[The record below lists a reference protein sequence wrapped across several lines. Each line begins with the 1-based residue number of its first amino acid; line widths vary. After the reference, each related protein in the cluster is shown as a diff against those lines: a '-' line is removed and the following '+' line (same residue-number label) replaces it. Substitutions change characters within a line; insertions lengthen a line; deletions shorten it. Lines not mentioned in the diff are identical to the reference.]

1 MSKKKAIIILLVAVL
16 ATFAGYLLFHQDN
29 AEYVDAANKEDVR
42 WAYELLSGSL
52 TSAEVMYCDYLE
64 YANEAN
70 GTGTYTAG
78 EGETRT
84 VDYKESTT
92 YTVEAEKAGWYY
104 ISLAYQPLGST
115 LSDFS
120 VDIQVNGEQAYY
132 EMKTIALPLHW
143 RDETKV
149 FPVDGYGDQSAP
161 KQVRIDDWR
170 TTYLYNNTYSSDT
183 PLLFP
188 LKKGT
193 NEITIT
199 NISSDGLGLGA
210 LTISTPDL
218 GVPTYEEYLKENGT
232 SKTDVITLGEEYHE
246 INATSYVKKNSTQA
260 ILEYENNPALTPHD
274 TRYKVLNALNWT
286 EAGTEIE
293 YEVTVEK
300 AGWYKLAFHY
310 KNEKKEFDAF
320 ETIKI
325 DGKVPFEECLSYIF
339 APTGTTWTNEVLSA
353 EDGTPYYFYL
363 TEGTHTISMKAESE
377 PVIQAW
383 RYARLMSQHVSQ
395 FALEITKVSGSEI
408 DKSRTW
414 KMTNYIPEIPDYLKA
429 YEILIQDI
437 RYTLQEHSE
446 KGINGALLADF
457 DKAMQFI
464 EEMAE
469 YPDEIAL
476 YTADL
481 TGRDNSV
488 LVSLSNFTSE
498 ICRQDFTLDMIYV
511 YGDEELPRARATVFG
526 LVGNWFATLGNSFLT
541 NKYSVEVEDDAEILT
556 VWVNRAVTHVDLLQ
570 KLADTEFTPKTGIKV
585 KVSIMPDANKLT
597 LSAAADQTP
606 DVALGLTSYMPFDLA
621 CRGALYDMTQFEDFW
636 QVANRFVPGA
646 FVPYVYNEGVYAI
659 PETLDFHALVYR
671 KDVFETLGLEVPDT
685 WDDVIGL
692 LPELQRYG
700 MNFYHNISAGV
711 GYKWFYQTTPLIFQ
725 NGGRLYTEDG
735 LKAAIDEPNAVKGL
749 QALGDL
755 FIAYSLD
762 TQVHSFFNSF
772 RYSIL
777 PVGIMDSN
785 EYILL
790 KNGAPELDGQ
800 WALAA
805 YPGTVQEDGS
815 ISRYYVA
822 NGTGGVIFGDTE
834 QAEDAWEFLKWWTA
848 HDTQVTYTY
857 TLRSTYGKQFFWM
870 PSNVEALQDAPIDQ
884 ADKDIILEQVQW
896 LRDVPRTPGQY
907 LLERSISDIWNTM
920 VLDGTSAQ
928 VAVDEKTIDIN
939 REIKKKMTELGF
951 YDEEGNLLKKYV
963 IHDIDW
969 IREQMEKAGKET
981 EE

>member
-1 MSKKKAIIILLVAVL
+1 MKIKKAVIILLAAVL
-16 ATFAGYLLFHQDN
+16 LIGGCYLLFNREN
-29 AEYVDAANKEDVR
+29 AEYVDAAKEEDVR

-52 TSAEVMYCDYLE
+52 NSAEIMYCDYLE
-64 YANEAN
+64 YAKEKD
-70 GTGTYTAG
+70 GTGSYTAG
-78 EGETRT
+78 AEETRT
-84 VDYKESTT
+84 IDYKESTT
-92 YTVEAEKAGWYY
+92 YKVTAETDGWYY
-104 ISLAYQPLGST
+104 ISLNYKPLGSA
-115 LSDFS
+115 LSDFA
-120 VDIQVNGEQAYY
+120 VDVKINKEQAYY
-132 EMKTIALPLHW
+132 EMKTIALPLYW
-143 RDETKV
+143 QDETKA
-149 FPVDGYGDQSAP
+149 FPVDGYGDESAP
-161 KQVRIDDWR
+161 KQVRLEDWAEI
-170 TTYLYNNTYSSDT
+170 YLYNNTYSSDT

-188 LKKGT
+188 LRAGE
-193 NEITIT
+193 NEITLT

-210 LTISTPDL
+210 LTISAPDL
-218 GVPTYEEYLKENGT
+218 QVPTYEEYVAEHGPVAPA
-232 SKTDVITLGEEYHE
+232 DGYYRV
-246 INATSYVKKNSTQA
+246 NAIDYVKKNSTQA
-260 ILEYENNPALTPHD
+260 ILEYENNPVLTPHE
-274 TRYKVLNALNWT
+274 TSHKVLNALNWT

-293 YEVTVEK
+293 YKIKVEQT
-300 AGWYKLAFHY
+300 GWYQLGFHY

-325 DGKVPFEECLSYIF
+325 DGSVPYEECLSYIF
-339 APTGTTWTNEVLSA
+339 APTGTSWTNEVMA
-353 EDGTPYYFYL
+353 KEDGTPYYFYL
-363 TEGTHTISMKAESE
+363 TEGEHTISMKAESE
-377 PVIQAW
+377 AVNRGW
-383 RYARLMSQHVSQ
+383 RFARLLSEHVPQ
-395 FALEITKVSGSEI
+395 FALEITKVTGAEI

-414 KMTNYIPEIPDYLKA
+414 NMTRYIPEIPDYLKA
-429 YEILIQDI
+429 YEILIQEI
-437 RYTLQEHSE
+437 RYSLQQYSTD
-446 KGINGALLADF
+446 GINGALLSDF

-464 EEMAE
+464 EQMSE

-476 YTADL
+476 YTNDL

-498 ICRQDFTLDMIYV
+498 ICKQDFTLDMIYV
-511 YGDEELPRARATVFG
+511 TGNGELPAAKAGIAAT
-526 LVGNWFATLGNSFLT
+526 VGNWFKTLVNSFTT
-541 NKYSVEVEDDAEILT
+541 NKYSIETEDEEVLT

-606 DVALGLTSYMPFDLA
+606 DIALGLTSYMPFDLA

-636 QVANRFVPGA
+636 QVANRFVPGS
-646 FVPYVYNEGVYAI
+646 FVPYVYNEGVYAL

-671 KDVFETLGLEVPDT
+671 KDVFETLGLKVPNT
-685 WDDVIGL
+685 WDDVTAI

-735 LKAAIDEPNAVKGL
+735 LKTAIDEPNSVKGI

-762 TQVHSFFNSF
+762 TQVNSFFNSF

-805 YPGTVQEDGS
+805 YPGTEQEDGS

-822 NGTGGVIFGDTE
+822 NGTGGIIFNDTNKP
-834 QAEDAWEFLKWWTA
+834 QDAWTFLKWWTE

-870 PSNVEALQDAPIDQ
+870 PSNLEALADAPIDQ

-896 LRDVPRTPGQY
+896 LRDVTRTPGQY
-907 LLERSISDIWNTM
+907 LVERSISDIWNTM

-939 REIKKKMTELGF
+939 REIKKKMTELGY
-951 YDEEGNLLKKYV
+951 YDEAGNQIKDFV
-963 IHDIDW
+963 IRDIDW
-969 IREQMEKAGKET
+969 IREQMEKAGKEA

>member
-1 MSKKKAIIILLVAVL
+1 MNKKKAGILLLAAVIVIG
-16 ATFAGYLLFHQDN
+16 ACCLLFGRDN
-29 AEYVDAANKEDVR
+29 AEYVDAAKEEDVR

-52 TSAEVMYCDYLE
+52 NSAEVMYCDYLN
-64 YANEAN
+64 YAQEQN
-70 GTGTYTAG
+70 GTGTYTANA
-78 EGETRT
+78 GETIEI
-84 VDYKESTT
+84 DYKESVT
-92 YTVEAEKAGWYY
+92 YSVTAETEGWYY
-104 ISLAYQPLGST
+104 LSLEYKPIGST
-115 LSDFS
+115 LSDFA
-120 VDIQVNGEQAYY
+120 VDVQVNGEQAYY

-143 RDETKV
+143 MDETKS
-149 FPVDGYGDQSAP
+149 FPLDGYGDESAP
-161 KQVRIDDWR
+161 KQVRVDEWMKV
-170 TTYLYNNTYSSDT
+170 YLYNNTYSSDT

-188 LKKGT
+188 LKKGV
-193 NEITIT
+193 NEITLT

-210 LTISTPDL
+210 LTISEPDL
-218 GVPTYEEYLKENGT
+218 HIPAYEEYVAKHGSVEPAQ
-232 SKTDVITLGEEYHE
+232 KQYV
-246 INATSYVKKNSTQA
+246 INANSYTKKNSTQA
-260 ILEYENNPALTPHD
+260 ILEYENNPALTPHE
-274 TRYKVLNALNWT
+274 TKNKVLNVLNWT

-293 YEVTVEK
+293 YEITVDK
-300 AGWYKLAFHY
+300 TGWYQLAFHY

-325 DGKVPFEECLSYIF
+325 DGEIPFKECISYIF

-353 EDGTPYYFYL
+353 NDGTPFYFYL

-377 PVIQAW
+377 PVIQGW
-383 RYARLMSQHVSQ
+383 RYARLLSEHVSQ
-395 FALEITKVSGSEI
+395 FALEITKVTGAEI

-414 KMTNYIPEIPDYLKA
+414 RMTKYIPEIPDYLKA

-437 RYTLQEHSE
+437 RYGLQQYSTD
-446 KGINGALLADF
+446 GVNGALLSDF

-464 EEMAE
+464 EQMAE

-476 YTADL
+476 YTNDL

-498 ICRQDFTLDMIYV
+498 ICKQDFTLDMIYIT
-511 YGDEELPRARATVFG
+511 GTGELPKATAGVFG
-526 LVGNWFATLGNSFLT
+526 MVGNWFKTLANSFTT
-541 NKYSVEVEDDAEILT
+541 NKYSIETEDEDVLT
-556 VWVNRAVTHVDLLQ
+556 IWVNRAVTHVDLLQ
-570 KLADTEFTPKTGIKV
+570 KLADTEFTRKTGIKV

-606 DVALGLTSYMPFDLA
+606 DIALGLTSYMPFDLA
-621 CRGALYDMTQFEDFW
+621 CRGALYDLTQFEDFW

-671 KDVFETLGLEVPDT
+671 KDVFETLGLKVPDT
-685 WDDVIGL
+685 WDDVIGI

-700 MNFYHNISAGV
+700 MNFYHNISSGV

-735 LKAAIDEPNAVKGL
+735 LKTAINEPNSVKGI
-749 QALGDL
+749 QALGNL

-762 TQVHSFFNSF
+762 TQVNSFFNSF

-777 PVGIMDSN
+777 PVGIIDSN

-805 YPGTVQEDGS
+805 YPGTTQEDGS
-815 ISRYYVA
+815 VCRYYVA
-822 NGTGGVIFGDTE
+822 NGTGGIIFKDTD
-834 QAEDAWEFLKWWTA
+834 QAEEAWEFLKWWTA

-870 PSNVEALQDAPIDQ
+870 PSNLEALADAPIDQ

-896 LRDVPRTPGQY
+896 LRDVTRTPGQY
-907 LLERSISDIWNTM
+907 LVERSISDIWNTM

-951 YDEEGNLLKKYV
+951 YDEAGNLIQPFV
-963 IHDIDW
+963 IRDIDW
-969 IREQMEKAGKET
+969 IREQMKKAGKEAG
-981 EE
+981 E

>member
-1 MSKKKAIIILLVAVL
+1 MSKKKAVIILLVAVI
-16 ATFAGYLLFHQDN
+16 AIGVCCLLFGRDN
-29 AEYVDAANKEDVR
+29 AEYVDAAKEEDVR

-52 TSAEVMYCDYLE
+52 NSAEIMYCDYLE
-64 YANEAN
+64 YATEAN
-70 GTGTYTAG
+70 GTGTYTANA
-78 EGETRT
+78 GETK
-84 VDYKESTT
+84 VINYKESIT
-92 YTVEAEKAGWYY
+92 YNVTAETDGWYY
-104 ISLAYQPLGST
+104 LSLEYMPMGSA
-115 LSDFS
+115 LSDFA
-120 VDIQVNGEQAYY
+120 VDVKVNGEQAYY
-132 EMKTIALPLHW
+132 EMKTIALPLQW
-143 RDETKV
+143 QDETKI
-149 FPVDGYGDQSAP
+149 FPMDGYGDESAP
-161 KQVRIDDWR
+161 KQVRVDEWAKV
-170 TTYLYNNTYSSDT
+170 YLYNNTYSSDT
-183 PLLFP
+183 PLVFP
-188 LKKGT
+188 LKKGE
-193 NEITIT
+193 NQITLT

-210 LTISTPDL
+210 LTISAPDL
-218 GVPTYEEYLKENGT
+218 NVPTYEEYIAQYGSVEPAEGN
-232 SKTDVITLGEEYHE
+232 YP
-246 INATSYVKKNSTQA
+246 INAIAYTKKNSTQA
-260 ILEYENNPALTPHD
+260 ILEYENNPALTPHE
-274 TRYKVLNALNWT
+274 TKYKVLNALNWT

-293 YEVTVEK
+293 YQLDVEK
-300 AGWYKLAFHY
+300 DGWYQLAFHY

-325 DGKVPFEECLSYIF
+325 DGVVPFEECISYIF
-339 APTGTTWTNEVLSA
+339 APTGTTWTNEILSA
-353 EDGTPYYFYL
+353 EDGAPYYFYL
-363 TEGTHTISMKAESE
+363 TEGKHTISMKAESE
-377 PVIQAW
+377 PVIQGW
-383 RYARLMSQHVSQ
+383 RYARLLSEHVSQ
-395 FALEITKVSGSEI
+395 FALEITKVTGAEI

-414 KMTNYIPEIPDYLKA
+414 KMTKYIPEIPDYLKA

-437 RYTLQEHSE
+437 RYNLQQYSTD
-446 KGINGALLADF
+446 GINGALLSDF

-464 EEMAE
+464 EQMAE

-476 YTADL
+476 YTNDL

-498 ICRQDFTLDMIYV
+498 ICKQDFTLDMIYV
-511 YGDEELPRARATVFG
+511 TGTGDIPKATAGIFAMA
-526 LVGNWFATLGNSFLT
+526 GNWCKTLLNSFTT
-541 NKYSVEVEDDAEILT
+541 NKYSIETEDEDVLT
-556 VWVNRAVTHVDLLQ
+556 IWVNRAVTHVDLLQ
-570 KLADTEFTPKTGIKV
+570 KLADTEFTPKTGIRV

-606 DVALGLTSYMPFDLA
+606 DIALGLTSYMPFDLA
-621 CRGALYDMTQFEDFW
+621 CRGALYDLTQFEDFW

-671 KDVFETLGLEVPDT
+671 KDVFETLGLKVPDT
-685 WDDVIGL
+685 WDDVTGI

-735 LKAAIDEPNAVKGL
+735 LKTAINEPNAVKGL
-749 QALGDL
+749 QELGNL

-762 TQVHSFFNSF
+762 TQVNSFFNSF

-777 PVGIMDSN
+777 PVGIIDSN

-815 ISRYYVA
+815 VCRYYVA
-822 NGTGGVIFGDTE
+822 NGTGGVIFKDTD
-834 QAEDAWEFLKWWTA
+834 QTEDAWEFLKWWTD
-848 HDTQVTYTY
+848 HDTQVNYTY

-870 PSNVEALQDAPIDQ
+870 PSNLEALSDAPIDQ

-896 LRDVPRTPGQY
+896 LRDVTRTPGQY
-907 LLERSISDIWNTM
+907 LVERSISDIWNTM

-951 YDEEGNLLKKYV
+951 YDEAGNLIQPFV
-963 IHDIDW
+963 IRDIDW
-969 IREQMEKAGKET
+969 IKEQMSKAGKEVQ
-981 EE
+981 E

>member
-1 MSKKKAIIILLVAVL
+1 MKIKKAAIFLLVAVI
-16 ATFAGYLLFHQDN
+16 AVVACVWLFNQDN
-29 AEYVDAANKEDVR
+29 TEYVSAADKEDVR

-52 TSAEVMYCDYLE
+52 TSAEIMYCDYLE
-64 YANEAN
+64 YAQEEN

-84 VDYKESTT
+84 VDYKGSTT
-92 YTVEAEKAGWYY
+92 YTVDAQKDGWYY
-104 ISLAYQPLGST
+104 ISLEYKPVGSA
-115 LSDFS
+115 LSDFAI
-120 VDIQVNGEQAYY
+120 DIQINGEQPYY
-132 EMKTIALPLHW
+132 EMKTIALPLIW
-143 RDETKV
+143 QDKTKD
-149 FPVDGYGDQSAP
+149 FPVDGYGDESAP
-161 KQVRIDDWR
+161 QQVRQEEWR
-170 TTYLYNNTYSSDT
+170 EIYLYNNTYSSAT

-188 LKKGT
+188 LKEGK
-193 NEITIT
+193 NEITLT

-210 LTISTPDL
+210 LTISEPDL
-218 GVPTYEEYLKENGT
+218 GIPSYDEYLAENGT
-232 SKTDVITLGEEYHE
+232 DKTNAPQLADAFYS
-246 INATSYVKKNSTQA
+246 INAVDYVQKNSTQA

-274 TRYKVLNALNWT
+274 TKYKVLNTLNWT
-286 EAGTEIE
+286 EAGTEID
-293 YEVTVEK
+293 YEVNVEK
-300 AGWYKLAFHY
+300 DGWYQLAFHY
-310 KNEKKEFDAF
+310 KNEKKEFDTF

-325 DGKVPFEECLSYIF
+325 DGEVPFKECISYVF
-339 APTGTTWTNEVLSA
+339 APTGTAWTNEVLSDS
-353 EDGTPYYFYL
+353 EGVPYYFYL
-363 TEGTHTISMKAESE
+363 TAGTHTISMKTESE

-383 RYARLMSQHVSQ
+383 RYARLLSEHVSQ
-395 FALEITKVSGSEI
+395 FALEITKVAGSEI

-414 KMTNYIPEIPDYLKA
+414 YMTRYIPQIPDYLKA

-437 RYTLQEHSE
+437 RYSLQEYS
-446 KGINGALLADF
+446 KYGINGALLSDF

-464 EEMAE
+464 DKMSE

-476 YTADL
+476 YTNDL

-498 ICRQDFTLDMIYV
+498 ICKQDFTLDMIYA
-511 YGDEELPRARATVFG
+511 YGEGELPTERAGVLAIA
-526 LVGNWFATLGNSFLT
+526 GNWLKTLFNSFTT
-541 NKYSVEVEDDAEILT
+541 NKYSIEVDDEDVLT

-570 KLADTEFTPKTGIKV
+570 KMADTDFTAKTGIKV

-597 LSAAADQTP
+597 LSAAANQTP
-606 DVALGLTSYMPFDLA
+606 DIALGLTSYMPFDLA
-621 CRGALYDMTQFEDFW
+621 SRGALYDMTQFDDFW
-636 QVANRFVPGA
+636 QVANRFVAGA

-671 KDVFETLGLEVPDT
+671 KDVFETLGLEIPDT
-685 WDDVIGL
+685 WDDVVGI

-735 LKAAIDEPNAVKGL
+735 LKTAIDEPNSVKGL
-749 QALGDL
+749 QALGNL

-762 TQVHSFFNSF
+762 TQVNSFFNSF

-777 PVGIMDSN
+777 PVGIIDSN

-790 KNGAPELDGQ
+790 KNGAAELDGQ

-815 ISRYYVA
+815 VCRYYVA
-822 NGTGGVIFGDTE
+822 NGTGGIIFKDTN
-834 QAEDAWEFLKWWTA
+834 QAEEAWEFLKWWTD
-848 HDTQVTYTY
+848 HDTQVDYTY

-870 PSNVEALQDAPIDQ
+870 PSNLEALADAPIDQ
-884 ADKDIILEQVQW
+884 ADKDVILEQVHW
-896 LRDVPRTPGQY
+896 LRDVTRTPGQY
-907 LLERSISDIWNTM
+907 LVERSISDIWNTM

-951 YDEEGNLLKKYV
+951 YNENDELVKPFV
-963 IHDIDW
+963 IRDIDW
-969 IREQMEKAGKET
+969 IQEQMDKAGKEN
-981 EE
+981 E

>member
-1 MSKKKAIIILLVAVL
+1 MSKKKAVIILLVAVIVI
-16 ATFAGYLLFHQDN
+16 GVCCLLLNRDN
-29 AEYVDAANKEDVR
+29 AEYVDAAKEEDVR

-52 TSAEVMYCDYLE
+52 NSAEVMYCDYLE
-64 YANEAN
+64 YAQEKN
-70 GTGTYTAG
+70 GTGDYTANA
-78 EGETRT
+78 GETT
-84 VDYKESTT
+84 SIDYKESLT
-92 YTVEAEKAGWYY
+92 YTVMAETDGWYY
-104 ISLAYQPLGST
+104 LSLEYKPMGST
-115 LSDFS
+115 LSDFA
-120 VDIQVNGEQAYY
+120 VDVKVNGEQAYY
-132 EMKTIALPLHW
+132 EMKTIALPLYW
-143 RDETKV
+143 QDETKV
-149 FPVDGYGDQSAP
+149 FPMDGYGDESAP
-161 KQVRIDDWR
+161 KQLRIDEW
-170 TTYLYNNTYSSDT
+170 TKVYLYNNTYSSDT

-188 LKKGT
+188 LKKGE
-193 NEITIT
+193 NQITVT

-210 LTISTPDL
+210 LTISAPDL
-218 GVPTYEEYLKENGT
+218 NVPTYEEYLAQCGSVEPAEAT
-232 SKTDVITLGEEYHE
+232 YE
-246 INATSYVKKNSTQA
+246 INAIKYTKKNSTQA
-260 ILEYENNPALTPHD
+260 ILEYENNPALTPHE
-274 TRYKVLNALNWT
+274 TKYKVLNTLNWT

-293 YEVTVEK
+293 YELDVEK
-300 AGWYKLAFHY
+300 DGWYQLAFHY

-325 DGKVPFEECLSYIF
+325 DGVVPFEECISYVF

-363 TEGTHTISMKAESE
+363 TAGTHTISMKAESE
-377 PVIQAW
+377 PVIQGW
-383 RYARLMSQHVSQ
+383 RYARLLSEHVSQ
-395 FALEITKVSGSEI
+395 FALEITKVTGAEI

-414 KMTNYIPEIPDYLKA
+414 RMTKYIPEIPDYLKA

-437 RYTLQEHSE
+437 RHDLQQYSTA
-446 KGINGALLADF
+446 GVNGALLSDF

-464 EEMAE
+464 EQMAE

-476 YTADL
+476 YTNVL

-498 ICRQDFTLDMIYV
+498 ICKQDFTLDMIYV
-511 YGDEELPRARATVFG
+511 TGTGEIPGATAGVFTM
-526 LVGNWFATLGNSFLT
+526 VGNWFKTLANSFTT
-541 NKYSVEVEDDAEILT
+541 NKYSIETEDEDVLT
-556 VWVNRAVTHVDLLQ
+556 IWVNRAVTHVDLLQ
-570 KLADTEFTPKTGIKV
+570 KLADTEFTPKTGIRV

-606 DVALGLTSYMPFDLA
+606 DIALGLTSYMPFDLA
-621 CRGALYDMTQFEDFW
+621 CRGALYDLTQFEDFW
-636 QVANRFVPGA
+636 QVAKRFVPGA

-671 KDVFETLGLEVPDT
+671 KDVFETLGLKVPDT
-685 WDDVIGL
+685 WDDVIGI

-735 LKAAIDEPNAVKGL
+735 LKTAINEPNSVKGL
-749 QALGDL
+749 QALGNL

-762 TQVHSFFNSF
+762 TQVNSFFNSF
-772 RYSIL
+772 RYSSL
-777 PVGIMDSN
+777 PVGIIDSN

-815 ISRYYVA
+815 VCRYYVA
-822 NGTGGVIFGDTE
+822 NGTGGIIFKDTD
-834 QAEDAWEFLKWWTA
+834 QAEEAWEFLKWWTA
-848 HDTQVTYTY
+848 HDTQVNYTY

-870 PSNVEALQDAPIDQ
+870 PSNLDALSDAPIDQ

-896 LRDVPRTPGQY
+896 LRDVTRTPGQY
-907 LLERSISDIWNTM
+907 LVERSISDIWNTM

-951 YDEEGNLLKKYV
+951 YDEAGNLIQPFV
-963 IHDIDW
+963 IRDIDW
-969 IREQMEKAGKET
+969 IREQMELAGKEA

>member
-1 MSKKKAIIILLVAVL
+1 MNKKKAVILLLVAVI
-16 ATFAGYLLFHQDN
+16 AIGACGLLLNRNN
-29 AEYVDAANKEDVR
+29 AEYVDAAKEEDVR

-52 TSAEVMYCDYLE
+52 NSAEIMYCDYLE
-64 YANEAN
+64 YAQGKN
-70 GTGTYTAG
+70 GTGTYTANAG
-78 EGETRT
+78 EMQV
-84 VDYKESTT
+84 VDYKESIT
-92 YTVEAEKAGWYY
+92 YTVNAETEGWYY
-104 ISLAYQPLGST
+104 LSLEYKPVGST
-115 LSDFS
+115 LSDFA
-120 VDIQVNGEQAYY
+120 VDVQINGEQAYY

-143 RDETKV
+143 MDETKT
-149 FPVDGYGDQSAP
+149 FPMDGYGDESAP
-161 KQVRIDDWR
+161 KQVRIDDMVQI
-170 TTYLYNNTYSSDT
+170 YLYNNTYSSDT

-188 LKKGT
+188 LKQGE
-193 NEITIT
+193 NQITLT

-210 LTISTPDL
+210 LTISEPDL
-218 GVPTYEEYLKENGT
+218 QVPTYEEYVAQYGNVEPAVDT
-232 SKTDVITLGEEYHE
+232 YE
-246 INATSYVKKNSTQA
+246 INAIHYTKKNSTQA
-260 ILEYENNPALTPHD
+260 ILEYENNPALTPHEIK
-274 TRYKVLNALNWT
+274 YKVLNALNWT

-293 YEVTVEK
+293 YQVDVEK
-300 AGWYKLAFHY
+300 DGWYQLAFHY

-325 DGKVPFEECLSYIF
+325 DGSVPFEECISYIF

-363 TEGTHTISMKAESE
+363 TKGTHTISMKAESE
-377 PVIQAW
+377 PVIQGW
-383 RYARLMSQHVSQ
+383 RYARLLSEHVSQ
-395 FALEITKVSGSEI
+395 FALEITKVTGAEI

-414 KMTNYIPEIPDYLKA
+414 RMTKYIPEIPDYLKA

-437 RYTLQEHSE
+437 RHDLQKYSTD
-446 KGINGALLADF
+446 GVSGALLSDF

-464 EEMAE
+464 EQMAE

-476 YTADL
+476 YTNIL

-498 ICRQDFTLDMIYV
+498 ICKQDFTLDMIYV
-511 YGDEELPRARATVFG
+511 TGDGEIPGATAGVFSM
-526 LVGNWFATLGNSFLT
+526 VGNWVKTLVNSFTT
-541 NKYSVEVEDDAEILT
+541 NKYSIETEDDDVLT
-556 VWVNRAVTHVDLLQ
+556 IWVNRAVTHVDLLQ
-570 KLADTEFTPKTGIKV
+570 KLADTEFTQKTGIKV

-621 CRGALYDMTQFEDFW
+621 CRGALYDLTQFEDFW

-671 KDVFETLGLEVPDT
+671 KDVFETLGLKVPDT
-685 WDDVIGL
+685 WEDVIGI

-735 LKAAIDEPNAVKGL
+735 LKTAINEPNSVKGL
-749 QALGDL
+749 QALGNL

-762 TQVHSFFNSF
+762 TQVNSFFNSF
-772 RYSIL
+772 RYSLL
-777 PVGIMDSN
+777 PVGIIDSN

-815 ISRYYVA
+815 VCRYYVA
-822 NGTGGVIFGDTE
+822 NGTGGIIFKDTDKAKE
-834 QAEDAWEFLKWWTA
+834 AWEFLKWWTN
-848 HDTQVTYTY
+848 HDTQVNYTY

-870 PSNVEALQDAPIDQ
+870 PSNLEALSDAPIDQ

-896 LRDVPRTPGQY
+896 LRDVTRTPGQY
-907 LLERSISDIWNTM
+907 LVERSISDIWNTM

-951 YDEEGNLLKKYV
+951 YDEAGNLIQPFV
-963 IHDIDW
+963 IRDIDW
-969 IREQMEKAGKET
+969 IREQMEAAGKEA

>member
-1 MSKKKAIIILLVAVL
+1 MNKKKAVILLLVAVI
-16 ATFAGYLLFHQDN
+16 AIGACGLLLNRNN
-29 AEYVDAANKEDVR
+29 AEYVDAAKEEDVR

-52 TSAEVMYCDYLE
+52 NSAEIMYCDYLE
-64 YANEAN
+64 YAQGKN
-70 GTGTYTAG
+70 GTGTYTANAG
-78 EGETRT
+78 EMQV
-84 VDYKESTT
+84 VDYKESIT
-92 YTVEAEKAGWYY
+92 YTVNAETEGWYY
-104 ISLAYQPLGST
+104 LSLEYKPVGST
-115 LSDFS
+115 LSDFA
-120 VDIQVNGEQAYY
+120 VDVQINGEQAYY

-143 RDETKV
+143 MDETKT
-149 FPVDGYGDQSAP
+149 FPMDGYGDESAP
-161 KQVRIDDWR
+161 KQVRIDDMVQI
-170 TTYLYNNTYSSDT
+170 YLYNNTYSSDT

-188 LKKGT
+188 LKQGE
-193 NEITIT
+193 NQITLT

-210 LTISTPDL
+210 LTISEPDL
-218 GVPTYEEYLKENGT
+218 QVPTYEEYVAQYGNVEPAVDT
-232 SKTDVITLGEEYHE
+232 YE
-246 INATSYVKKNSTQA
+246 INAIHYTKKNSTQA
-260 ILEYENNPALTPHD
+260 ILEYENNPALTPHEIK
-274 TRYKVLNALNWT
+274 YKVLNALNWT

-293 YEVTVEK
+293 YQVDVEK
-300 AGWYKLAFHY
+300 DGWYQLAFHY

-325 DGKVPFEECLSYIF
+325 DGSVPFEECISYIF

-363 TEGTHTISMKAESE
+363 TKGTHTISMKAESE
-377 PVIQAW
+377 PVIQGW
-383 RYARLMSQHVSQ
+383 RYARLLSEHVSQ
-395 FALEITKVSGSEI
+395 FALEITKVTGAEI

-414 KMTNYIPEIPDYLKA
+414 RMTKYIPEIPDYLKA

-437 RYTLQEHSE
+437 RHDLQKYSTD
-446 KGINGALLADF
+446 GVSGALLSDF

-464 EEMAE
+464 EQMAE

-476 YTADL
+476 YTNIL

-498 ICRQDFTLDMIYV
+498 ICKQDFTLDMIYV
-511 YGDEELPRARATVFG
+511 TGDGEIPGATAGVFSM
-526 LVGNWFATLGNSFLT
+526 VGNWVKTLVNSFTT
-541 NKYSVEVEDDAEILT
+541 NKYSIETEDDDVLT
-556 VWVNRAVTHVDLLQ
+556 IWVNRAVTHVDLLQ
-570 KLADTEFTPKTGIKV
+570 KLADTEFTQKTGIKV

-621 CRGALYDMTQFEDFW
+621 CRGALYDLTQFEDFW

-671 KDVFETLGLEVPDT
+671 KDVFETLGLKVPDT
-685 WDDVIGL
+685 WDDVIGI

-735 LKAAIDEPNAVKGL
+735 LKTAINEPNSVKGL
-749 QALGDL
+749 QALGNL

-762 TQVHSFFNSF
+762 TQVNSFFNSF
-772 RYSIL
+772 RYSLL
-777 PVGIMDSN
+777 PVGIIDSN

-815 ISRYYVA
+815 VCRYYVA
-822 NGTGGVIFGDTE
+822 NGTGGIIFKDTDKAKE
-834 QAEDAWEFLKWWTA
+834 AWEFLKWWTN
-848 HDTQVTYTY
+848 HDTQVNYTY

-870 PSNVEALQDAPIDQ
+870 PSNLEALSDAPIDQ

-896 LRDVPRTPGQY
+896 LRDVTRTPGQY
-907 LLERSISDIWNTM
+907 LVERSISDIWNTM

-951 YDEEGNLLKKYV
+951 YDEAGNLIQPFV
-963 IHDIDW
+963 IRDIDW
-969 IREQMEKAGKET
+969 IREQMEAAGKEA

>member
-1 MSKKKAIIILLVAVL
+1 MNKKKAVILLLVAVI
-16 ATFAGYLLFHQDN
+16 AIGACGLLLNRNN
-29 AEYVDAANKEDVR
+29 AEYVDAAKEEDVR

-52 TSAEVMYCDYLE
+52 NSAEIMYCDYLE
-64 YANEAN
+64 YAQGKN
-70 GTGTYTAG
+70 GTGTYTANAG
-78 EGETRT
+78 EMQV
-84 VDYKESTT
+84 VDYKESIT
-92 YTVEAEKAGWYY
+92 YTVNAETEGWYY
-104 ISLAYQPLGST
+104 LSLEYKPVGST
-115 LSDFS
+115 LSDFA
-120 VDIQVNGEQAYY
+120 VDVQINGEQAYY

-143 RDETKV
+143 MDETKT
-149 FPVDGYGDQSAP
+149 FPMDGYGDESAP
-161 KQVRIDDWR
+161 KQVRIDDMVQI
-170 TTYLYNNTYSSDT
+170 YLYNNTYSSDT

-188 LKKGT
+188 LKQGE
-193 NEITIT
+193 NQITLT

-210 LTISTPDL
+210 LTISEPDL
-218 GVPTYEEYLKENGT
+218 QVPTYEEYVAQYGNVEPAVDT
-232 SKTDVITLGEEYHE
+232 YE
-246 INATSYVKKNSTQA
+246 INAIHYTKKNSTQA
-260 ILEYENNPALTPHD
+260 ILEYENNPALTPHEIK
-274 TRYKVLNALNWT
+274 YKVLNALNWT

-293 YEVTVEK
+293 YQVDVEK
-300 AGWYKLAFHY
+300 DGWYQLAFHY

-325 DGKVPFEECLSYIF
+325 DGSVPFEECISYIF

-363 TEGTHTISMKAESE
+363 TKGTHTISMKAESE
-377 PVIQAW
+377 PVIQGW
-383 RYARLMSQHVSQ
+383 RYARLLSEHVSQ
-395 FALEITKVSGSEI
+395 FALEITKVTGAEI

-414 KMTNYIPEIPDYLKA
+414 RMTKYIPEIPDYLKA

-437 RYTLQEHSE
+437 RHDLQKYSTD
-446 KGINGALLADF
+446 GVSGALLSDF

-464 EEMAE
+464 EQMAE

-476 YTADL
+476 YTNIL

-498 ICRQDFTLDMIYV
+498 ICKQDFTLDMIYV
-511 YGDEELPRARATVFG
+511 TGDGEIPGATAGVFAMA
-526 LVGNWFATLGNSFLT
+526 GNWVKTLVNSFTT
-541 NKYSVEVEDDAEILT
+541 NKYSIETEEDDVLT
-556 VWVNRAVTHVDLLQ
+556 IWVNRAVTHVDLLQ
-570 KLADTEFTPKTGIKV
+570 KLADTEFTQKTGIKV

-621 CRGALYDMTQFEDFW
+621 CRGALYDLTQFEDFW

-671 KDVFETLGLEVPDT
+671 KDVFETLGLKVPDT
-685 WDDVIGL
+685 WDDVIGI

-711 GYKWFYQTTPLIFQ
+711 GYKWFFQTTPLIFQ

-735 LKAAIDEPNAVKGL
+735 LKTAINEPNSVKGL
-749 QALGDL
+749 QALGNL

-762 TQVHSFFNSF
+762 TQVNSFFNSF
-772 RYSIL
+772 RYSLL
-777 PVGIMDSN
+777 PVGIIDSN

-815 ISRYYVA
+815 VCRYYVA
-822 NGTGGVIFGDTE
+822 NGTGGIIFKDTDKAKE
-834 QAEDAWEFLKWWTA
+834 AWEFLKWWTN
-848 HDTQVTYTY
+848 HDTQVNYTY

-870 PSNVEALQDAPIDQ
+870 PSNLEALSDAPIDQ

-896 LRDVPRTPGQY
+896 LRDVTRTPGQY
-907 LLERSISDIWNTM
+907 LVERSISDIWNTM

-951 YDEEGNLLKKYV
+951 YDEAGNLIQPFV
-963 IHDIDW
+963 IRDIDW
-969 IREQMEKAGKET
+969 IREQMEAAGKEA

>member
-1 MSKKKAIIILLVAVL
+1 MNKKKAVILLLVAVI
-16 ATFAGYLLFHQDN
+16 AIGACGLLLNRNN
-29 AEYVDAANKEDVR
+29 AEYVDAAKEEDVR

-52 TSAEVMYCDYLE
+52 NSAEIMYCDYLE
-64 YANEAN
+64 YAQGKN
-70 GTGTYTAG
+70 GTGTYTANAG
-78 EGETRT
+78 EMQV
-84 VDYKESTT
+84 VDYKESIT
-92 YTVEAEKAGWYY
+92 YTVNAETEGWYY
-104 ISLAYQPLGST
+104 LSLEYKPVGST
-115 LSDFS
+115 LSDFA
-120 VDIQVNGEQAYY
+120 VDVQINGEQAYY

-143 RDETKV
+143 MDETKT
-149 FPVDGYGDQSAP
+149 FPMDGYGDESAP
-161 KQVRIDDWR
+161 KQVRIDDMVQI
-170 TTYLYNNTYSSDT
+170 YLYNNTYSSDT

-188 LKKGT
+188 LKQGE
-193 NEITIT
+193 NQITLT

-210 LTISTPDL
+210 LTISEPDL
-218 GVPTYEEYLKENGT
+218 QVPTYEEYVAQYGNVEPAVDT
-232 SKTDVITLGEEYHE
+232 YE
-246 INATSYVKKNSTQA
+246 INAIHYTKKNSTQA
-260 ILEYENNPALTPHD
+260 ILEYENNPALTPHE
-274 TRYKVLNALNWT
+274 TKYKVLNALNWT

-293 YEVTVEK
+293 YQVDVEK
-300 AGWYKLAFHY
+300 DGWYQLAFHY

-325 DGKVPFEECLSYIF
+325 DGSVPFEECISYIF

-363 TEGTHTISMKAESE
+363 TKGTHTISMKAESE
-377 PVIQAW
+377 PVIQGW
-383 RYARLMSQHVSQ
+383 RYARLLSEHVSQ
-395 FALEITKVSGSEI
+395 FALEITKVTGAEI

-414 KMTNYIPEIPDYLKA
+414 RMTKYIPEIPDYLKA

-437 RYTLQEHSE
+437 RHDLQKYSTD
-446 KGINGALLADF
+446 GVSGALLSDF

-464 EEMAE
+464 EQMAE

-476 YTADL
+476 YTNIL

-498 ICRQDFTLDMIYV
+498 ICKQDFTLDMIYV
-511 YGDEELPRARATVFG
+511 TGDGEIPGATAGVFSM
-526 LVGNWFATLGNSFLT
+526 VGNWVKTLVNSFTT
-541 NKYSVEVEDDAEILT
+541 NKYSIETEDDDVLT
-556 VWVNRAVTHVDLLQ
+556 IWVNRAVTHVDLLQ
-570 KLADTEFTPKTGIKV
+570 KLADTEFTQKTGIKV

-621 CRGALYDMTQFEDFW
+621 CRGALYDLTQFEDFW

-671 KDVFETLGLEVPDT
+671 KDVFETLGLKVPDT
-685 WDDVIGL
+685 WEDVIGI

-735 LKAAIDEPNAVKGL
+735 LKTAINEPNSVKGL
-749 QALGDL
+749 QALGNL

-762 TQVHSFFNSF
+762 TQVNSFFNSF
-772 RYSIL
+772 RYSLL
-777 PVGIMDSN
+777 PVGIIDSN

-815 ISRYYVA
+815 VCRYYVA
-822 NGTGGVIFGDTE
+822 NGTGGIIFKDTDKAKE
-834 QAEDAWEFLKWWTA
+834 AWEFLKWWTN
-848 HDTQVTYTY
+848 HDTQVNYTY

-870 PSNVEALQDAPIDQ
+870 PSNLEALSDAPIDQ

-896 LRDVPRTPGQY
+896 LRDVTRTPGQY
-907 LLERSISDIWNTM
+907 LVERSISDIWNTM

-951 YDEEGNLLKKYV
+951 YDEAGNLIQPFV
-963 IHDIDW
+963 IRDIDW
-969 IREQMEKAGKET
+969 IREQMEAAGKEA

>member
-1 MSKKKAIIILLVAVL
+1 MSKKKAVIILLVAVIVI
-16 ATFAGYLLFHQDN
+16 GVCCLLLNRDN
-29 AEYVDAANKEDVR
+29 AEYVDAAKEEDVR

-52 TSAEVMYCDYLE
+52 NSAEVMYCDYLE
-64 YANEAN
+64 YAQEKN
-70 GTGTYTAG
+70 GTGDYTANA
-78 EGETRT
+78 GETT
-84 VDYKESTT
+84 SIDYKESLT
-92 YTVEAEKAGWYY
+92 YTVMAETDGWYY
-104 ISLAYQPLGST
+104 LSLEYKPMGST
-115 LSDFS
+115 LSDFA
-120 VDIQVNGEQAYY
+120 VDVKVNGEQAYY
-132 EMKTIALPLHW
+132 EMKTIALPLYW
-143 RDETKV
+143 QDETKV
-149 FPVDGYGDQSAP
+149 FPMDGYGDESAP
-161 KQVRIDDWR
+161 KQLRIDEW
-170 TTYLYNNTYSSDT
+170 TKVYLYNNTYSSVT

-188 LKKGT
+188 LKKGE
-193 NEITIT
+193 NQITVT

-210 LTISTPDL
+210 LTISAPDL
-218 GVPTYEEYLKENGT
+218 NVPTYEEYLAEHGSVEPAAAT
-232 SKTDVITLGEEYHE
+232 YE
-246 INATSYVKKNSTQA
+246 INAIKYTKKNSTQA
-260 ILEYENNPALTPHD
+260 ILEYENNPALTPHE
-274 TRYKVLNALNWT
+274 TKYKVLNTLNWT

-293 YEVTVEK
+293 YQLDVEK
-300 AGWYKLAFHY
+300 DGWYQLAFHY

-325 DGKVPFEECLSYIF
+325 DGAVPFEECISYVF

-363 TEGTHTISMKAESE
+363 TAGTHTISMKAESE
-377 PVIQAW
+377 PVIQGW
-383 RYARLMSQHVSQ
+383 RYARLLSEHVSQ
-395 FALEITKVSGSEI
+395 FALEITKVTGAEI

-414 KMTNYIPEIPDYLKA
+414 RMTKYIPEIPDYLKA

-437 RYTLQEHSE
+437 RYDLQQYSTD
-446 KGINGALLADF
+446 GVNGALLSDF

-464 EEMAE
+464 EQMAE

-476 YTADL
+476 YTNEL

-498 ICRQDFTLDMIYV
+498 ICKQDFTLDMIYV
-511 YGDEELPRARATVFG
+511 TGTGEIPEATAGVFTM
-526 LVGNWFATLGNSFLT
+526 VGNWIKTLANSFTT
-541 NKYSVEVEDDAEILT
+541 NKYSIETEDEDVLT
-556 VWVNRAVTHVDLLQ
+556 IWVNRAVTHVDLLQ
-570 KLADTEFTPKTGIKV
+570 KLADTEFTPKTGIRV

-606 DVALGLTSYMPFDLA
+606 DIALGLTSYMPFDLA
-621 CRGALYDMTQFEDFW
+621 CRGALYDLTQFEDFW

-671 KDVFETLGLEVPDT
+671 KDVFETLGLKVPDT
-685 WDDVIGL
+685 WDDVIGI

-735 LKAAIDEPNAVKGL
+735 LKTAINEPNSVKGL
-749 QALGDL
+749 QELGNL

-762 TQVHSFFNSF
+762 TQVNSFFNSF

-777 PVGIMDSN
+777 PVGIIDSN

-815 ISRYYVA
+815 VCRYYVA
-822 NGTGGVIFGDTE
+822 NGTGGIIFKDTNK
-834 QAEDAWEFLKWWTA
+834 AEDAWEFLKWWTA
-848 HDTQVTYTY
+848 HDTQVNYTY

-870 PSNVEALQDAPIDQ
+870 PSNLEALADAPIDQ

-896 LRDVPRTPGQY
+896 LRDVTRTPGQY
-907 LLERSISDIWNTM
+907 LVERSISDIWNTM

-951 YDEEGNLLKKYV
+951 YDEAGNLIQPFV
-963 IHDIDW
+963 IRDIDW
-969 IREQMEKAGKET
+969 IKEQMSKAGKEVQ
-981 EE
+981 E

>member
-1 MSKKKAIIILLVAVL
+1 MNKKKAAIFLLIALIAV
-16 ATFAGYLLFHQDN
+16 GVCVWLFHRDN
-29 AEYVDAANKEDVR
+29 AEYVSAADKEDVR

-64 YANEAN
+64 YAQEKN
-70 GTGTYTAG
+70 GTGTYTAKT
-78 EGETRT
+78 EQDT
-84 VDYKESTT
+84 VIDYKETKT
-92 YTVEAEKAGWYY
+92 YHVVAETDGWYY
-104 ISLAYQPLGST
+104 IQLEYKPMGSS

-120 VDIQVNGEQAYY
+120 VDIKINGEQAYY
-132 EMKTIALPLHW
+132 EMKTIALPLYW
-143 RDETKV
+143 QDETKD
-149 FPVDGYGDQSAP
+149 FPKDSYGDESAP
-161 KQVRIDDWR
+161 KQLRMEEWQ
-170 TTYLYNNTYSSDT
+170 TTYLYNNTYSSAT

-188 LKKGT
+188 LRAGE
-193 NEITIT
+193 NEIVLT
-199 NISSDGLGLGA
+199 NVSSDGLGLGA
-210 LTISTPDL
+210 LTITEPDL
-218 GVPTYEEYLKENGT
+218 YTPTYAEYRNAHADAPAALADGFY
-232 SKTDVITLGEEYHE
+232 D
-246 INATSYVKKNSTQA
+246 INAIEYTKKNTTQA

-274 TRYKVLNALNWT
+274 TKQKVLNTLTWT

-293 YEVTVEK
+293 YTVKVEK
-300 AGWYKLAFHY
+300 DGWYQLAFHY

-320 ETIKI
+320 ETIRI
-325 DGKVPFEECLSYIF
+325 DGEVPFRECYSYLF
-339 APTGTTWTNEVLSA
+339 APTGTSWTNEVLSD
-353 EDGTPYYFYL
+353 ENGKPYYFYL
-363 TEGTHTISMKAESE
+363 TAGTHTISMKAESE
-377 PVIQAW
+377 PVIRSW
-383 RYARLMSQHVSQ
+383 RYARLMSEHVSQ
-395 FALEITKVSGSEI
+395 FALEITKVTGSEK
-408 DKSRTW
+408 DKNRTW
-414 KMTNYIPEIPDYLKA
+414 KMTKYIPEIADYLRA
-429 YEILIQDI
+429 YEILIQEI
-437 RYTLQEHSE
+437 RYTLQEYTP
-446 KGINGALLADF
+446 KGINGALLSDF

-464 EEMAE
+464 DRMSE

-476 YTADL
+476 YTSDL

-498 ICRQDFTLDMIYV
+498 ICKQDFTLDMIYV
-511 YGDEELPRARATVFG
+511 YGDAEIPKERAGILAMT
-526 LVGNWFATLGNSFLT
+526 GNWFKTLLNSFTT
-541 NKYSVEVEDDAEILT
+541 NKYSIETDDDEVLT

-606 DVALGLTSYMPFDLA
+606 DIALGLTSYMPFDLA

-636 QVANRFVPGA
+636 EVANRFVPGA

-671 KDVFETLGLEVPDT
+671 TDVFEALDLQVPDT
-685 WDDVIGL
+685 WDDVIGI

-700 MNFYHNISAGV
+700 MNFYHNISSGV

-725 NGGRLYTEDG
+725 NGGRLYTDDG
-735 LKAAIDEPNAVKGL
+735 LRTAIDEPNSVKGL
-749 QALGDL
+749 QALGNL

-762 TQVHSFFNSF
+762 TQVNSFFNSF

-777 PVGIMDSN
+777 PVGIIDSN

-790 KNGAPELDGQ
+790 KNGAPELEGQ
-800 WALAA
+800 WALSA

-815 ISRYYVA
+815 VCRYYVA
-822 NGTGGVIFGDTE
+822 NGTGGIIFHDTDKP
-834 QAEDAWEFLKWWTA
+834 EDAWTFLKWWTA

-870 PSNVEALQDAPIDQ
+870 PSNVEALADAPIDQ
-884 ADKDIILEQVQW
+884 KDKEVILEQVQW

-939 REIKKKMTELGF
+939 REIKKKMKELGY
-951 YDEEGNLLKKYV
+951 YDDEGNLLKPYV
-963 IHDIDW
+963 IRDIDW
-969 IREQMEKAGKET
+969 IREQMERAGKEA

>member
-1 MSKKKAIIILLVAVL
+1 MNKKKAVILLLVAVI
-16 ATFAGYLLFHQDN
+16 AIGACGLLLNRNN
-29 AEYVDAANKEDVR
+29 AEYVDAAKEEDVR

-52 TSAEVMYCDYLE
+52 NSAEIMYCDYLE
-64 YANEAN
+64 YAQGKN
-70 GTGTYTAG
+70 GTGTYTANAG
-78 EGETRT
+78 EMQV
-84 VDYKESTT
+84 VDYKESIT
-92 YTVEAEKAGWYY
+92 YTVNAETEGWYY
-104 ISLAYQPLGST
+104 LSLEYKPVGST
-115 LSDFS
+115 LSDFA
-120 VDIQVNGEQAYY
+120 VDVQINGEQAYY

-143 RDETKV
+143 MDETKT
-149 FPVDGYGDQSAP
+149 FPMDGYGDESAP
-161 KQVRIDDWR
+161 KQVRIDDMVQI
-170 TTYLYNNTYSSDT
+170 YLYNNTYSSDT

-188 LKKGT
+188 LKQGE
-193 NEITIT
+193 NQITLT

-210 LTISTPDL
+210 LTISEPDL
-218 GVPTYEEYLKENGT
+218 QVPTYEEYVAQYGNVEPAVDT
-232 SKTDVITLGEEYHE
+232 YE
-246 INATSYVKKNSTQA
+246 INAIHYTKKNSTQA
-260 ILEYENNPALTPHD
+260 ILEYENNPALTPHEIK
-274 TRYKVLNALNWT
+274 YKVLNALNWT

-293 YEVTVEK
+293 YQVDVEK
-300 AGWYKLAFHY
+300 DGWYQLAFHY

-325 DGKVPFEECLSYIF
+325 DGSVPFEECISYIF

-363 TEGTHTISMKAESE
+363 TKGTHTISMKAESE
-377 PVIQAW
+377 PVIQGW
-383 RYARLMSQHVSQ
+383 RYARLLSEHVSQ
-395 FALEITKVSGSEI
+395 FALEITKVTGAEI

-414 KMTNYIPEIPDYLKA
+414 RMTKYIPEIPDYLKA

-437 RYTLQEHSE
+437 RHDLQKYSTD
-446 KGINGALLADF
+446 GVSGALLSDF

-464 EEMAE
+464 EQMAE

-476 YTADL
+476 YTNIL

-498 ICRQDFTLDMIYV
+498 ICKQDFTLDMIYV
-511 YGDEELPRARATVFG
+511 TGDGEIPGATAGVFSMA
-526 LVGNWFATLGNSFLT
+526 GNWVKTLVNSFTT
-541 NKYSVEVEDDAEILT
+541 NKYSIETEEDDVLT
-556 VWVNRAVTHVDLLQ
+556 IWVNRAVTHVDLLQ
-570 KLADTEFTPKTGIKV
+570 KLADTEFTQKTGIKV

-621 CRGALYDMTQFEDFW
+621 CRGALYDLTQFEDFW

-671 KDVFETLGLEVPDT
+671 KDVFETLGLKVPDT
-685 WDDVIGL
+685 WDDVIGI

-711 GYKWFYQTTPLIFQ
+711 GYKWFFQTTPLIFQ

-735 LKAAIDEPNAVKGL
+735 LKTAINEPNSVKGL
-749 QALGDL
+749 QALGNL

-762 TQVHSFFNSF
+762 TQVNSFFNSF
-772 RYSIL
+772 RYSLL
-777 PVGIMDSN
+777 PVGIIDSN

-815 ISRYYVA
+815 VCRYYVA
-822 NGTGGVIFGDTE
+822 NGTGGIIFKDTDKAKE
-834 QAEDAWEFLKWWTA
+834 AWEFLKWWTN
-848 HDTQVTYTY
+848 HDTQVNYTY

-870 PSNVEALQDAPIDQ
+870 PSNLEALSDAPIDQ

-896 LRDVPRTPGQY
+896 LRDVTRTPGQY
-907 LLERSISDIWNTM
+907 LVERSISDIWNTM

-951 YDEEGNLLKKYV
+951 YDEAGNLIQPFV
-963 IHDIDW
+963 IRDIDW
-969 IREQMEKAGKET
+969 IREQMEAAGKEA

>member
-1 MSKKKAIIILLVAVL
+1 MNKKKAVIILLVAVIVI
-16 ATFAGYLLFHQDN
+16 GVCYLLWGRDN
-29 AEYVDAANKEDVR
+29 AEYVDAAKEEDVR

-52 TSAEVMYCDYLE
+52 NSAEVMYCDYLE
-64 YANEAN
+64 YAQEQN
-70 GTGTYTAG
+70 GTGTYTANA
-78 EGETRT
+78 GETKT
-84 VDYKESTT
+84 INYKESLT
-92 YTVEAEKAGWYY
+92 YTVVAETEGWYY
-104 ISLAYQPLGST
+104 LSLEYKPMGST
-115 LSDFS
+115 LSDFA

-132 EMKTIALPLHW
+132 EMKTIALPLYW
-143 RDETKV
+143 QDETKI
-149 FPVDGYGDQSAP
+149 FPMDGYGDESAP
-161 KQVRIDDWR
+161 KQVRVDEW
-170 TTYLYNNTYSSDT
+170 TEVYLYNNTYSSAT

-188 LKKGT
+188 LKKGE
-193 NEITIT
+193 NEITLT

-210 LTISTPDL
+210 LTISEPDL
-218 GVPTYEEYLKENGT
+218 GVPSYEEYVAAHGSVEPADG
-232 SKTDVITLGEEYHE
+232 SYFV
-246 INATSYVKKNSTQA
+246 NAIDYVKKNSTQA
-260 ILEYENNPALTPHD
+260 ILEYENNPALTPHE
-274 TRYKVLNALNWT
+274 TKYKVLNALNWT

-293 YEVTVEK
+293 YTVKVEQD
-300 AGWYKLAFHY
+300 GWYQLAFHY

-325 DGKVPFEECLSYIF
+325 DGEIPFEECISYIF
-339 APTGTTWTNEVLSA
+339 APTGTTWTNEVLSK

-363 TEGTHTISMKAESE
+363 TAGTHTISMKAESE
-377 PVIQAW
+377 PVIQGW
-383 RYARLMSQHVSQ
+383 RYARLLSEHVSQ
-395 FALEITKVSGSEI
+395 FALEITKVTGAEI

-414 KMTNYIPEIPDYLKA
+414 KMTKYIPEIPDYLKA

-437 RYTLQEHSE
+437 RYNLQQYSTD
-446 KGINGALLADF
+446 GVNGALLSDF

-464 EEMAE
+464 DEMAE

-476 YTADL
+476 YTTDL

-498 ICRQDFTLDMIYV
+498 ICKQDFTLDMIYV
-511 YGDEELPRARATVFG
+511 TGDGELPEATAGAFTMA
-526 LVGNWFATLGNSFLT
+526 GNWFKTLINSFTT
-541 NKYSVEVEDDAEILT
+541 NKYSVEVEDEEVLT

-606 DVALGLTSYMPFDLA
+606 DIALGLTSYMPFDLA

-636 QVANRFVPGA
+636 QVANRFVAGA

-685 WDDVIGL
+685 WDDVIGI

-725 NGGRLYTEDG
+725 NGGRLYTDDG
-735 LKAAIDEPNAVKGL
+735 LKTAIDEPNSVKGL
-749 QALGDL
+749 QALGNL

-762 TQVHSFFNSF
+762 TQVNSFFNSF

-777 PVGIMDSN
+777 PVGIIDSN

-805 YPGTVQEDGS
+805 YPGTEQEDGS
-815 ISRYYVA
+815 ICRYYVA
-822 NGTGGVIFGDTE
+822 NGTGGIIFNDTD
-834 QAEDAWEFLKWWTA
+834 QPEDAWEFLKWWTD

-870 PSNVEALQDAPIDQ
+870 PSNLEALVDAPIDQ

-896 LRDVPRTPGQY
+896 LRDVTRTPGQY
-907 LLERSISDIWNTM
+907 LVERSISDIWNTM

-939 REIKKKMTELGF
+939 REIKKKMTELGY
-951 YDEEGNLLKKYV
+951 YDEEGNLIQSFV
-963 IHDIDW
+963 IRDIDW
-969 IREQMEKAGKET
+969 IQEQMDKAGKEA